1 MKKIVSAML
10 LAAMVLAMIPAALL
24 GVFAAERTELELKWN
39 VGYVG
44 SNTNEYNKNKVAV
57 GGGGGSWQ
65 YTDVFTV
72 PKAGTKIV
80 FDLEKSAIP
89 TNSVHVFSTWKQ
101 VDGQWVMDLDG
112 ANVIGSASFDFIGQK
127 GGHYE
132 FVTDR
137 DNQNIRL
144 CTKKGTFKVYAEATT
159 DKSTLQQLR
168 DMEFTST
175 FAGNGIVE
183 GIKWFCGYA
192 SSDTNTNGSA
202 KETKYYSKDYAVSN
216 LIRVPKAGT
225 KISYTIK
232 MPSTTNA
239 LYNAFTVYKLDGD
252 RYTYDYGYAAT
263 NTLTCSGNNPYTF
276 SYITAK
282 DNEVI
287 RLSCRPN
294 LGYNT
299 IFLDKG
305 PVEVKWEATT
315 EKPTAGTK
323 QETVWPDPELL
334 SLVTGAALIG
344 DKLELKW
351 ERGYIG
357 SQYQDNADKRLRFVP
372 GGADSVYYTS
382 ALFTVPKAGTT
393 IYFFDQN
400 FTDFDGGKYTSTS
413 ALAVSHWKDIFGDGT
428 ELAFDSSKEYL
439 TGCEVYQLDLT
450 DKYRAYAYTTTEK
463 NEKIRL
469 CLRYAPIY
477 AAEDAKIPPVYLVAP
492 SGLSVKG
499 NDNAEF
505 TAGSYTDASGAKV
518 EFSYYLPYG
527 SGKAEKQYALVFD
540 TSADSAVAKELAS
553 RRVKNAIVIAYPS
566 EDMALAGRL
575 LDNAVKGLPVKVRD
589 LLFVGGDALASH
601 AAKFENIRLCKALL
615 YTGSGKAPAM
625 SYAKVKTPGDFENTA
640 KAAEWVIDNYSSYYS
655 LLEGLKLYAIGDSY
669 FGGSGLGQHQTWVN
683 LLGYK
688 YGMTFRNY
696 GIGGN
701 QVALITKNPDSN
713 SPSMCVRYEEL
724 PTDGDIYF
732 IEGGRND
739 RHHSVPFGDPDSTDI
754 TTYSG
759 ALNKII
765 GYITEKN
772 PNAFIVL
779 VTPWSH
785 KSEGKGKY
793 IGTNDDYADAM
804 KKVAE
809 NYKTDRIV
817 CLYAADTE
825 WTGINMSDA
834 NCRTKYC
841 LNPNDV
847 SHLNANGM
855 YMVEP
860 KFEQFIAEKYAKYK
874 GVDLLDEAKDAEK
887 FLKAAE
893 PENPENPGSDETP
906 AETTT
911 AEPGTKGGESSSSCS
926 CASGMLTALAVAVCA
941 VVSLSV
947 AVIKKV
953 R

>member
-1 MKKIVSAML
+1 MKKIVSAIL
-10 LAAMVLAMIPAALL
+10 LAAMVLAMIPAAFI
-24 GVFAAERTELELKWN
+24 GVFAAERTELDLKWN
-39 VGYVG
+39 DGYIG
-44 SNTNEYNKNKVAV
+44 CNTNAKKNMEVP
-57 GGGGGSWQ
+57 GGGGGGWQ

-80 FDLEKSAIP
+80 FDLEKSSYP
-89 TNSVHVFSTWKQ
+89 TNAVYVFSSWKK
-101 VDGQWVMDLDG
+101 DGDKWVIDLDG
-112 ANVIGSASFDFIGQK
+112 ANVAGMASYEFIGQK
-127 GGHYE
+127 NGHYE

-144 CTKKGTFKVYAEATT
+144 CTKKGTFKVYAEETT

-168 DMEFTST
+168 DLEFTAT
-175 FAGNGIVE
+175 FADNGKVE

-192 SSDTNTNGSA
+192 SSATNTNGSA
-202 KETKYYSKDYAVSN
+202 KEAKYFSADYAVSN

-225 KISYTIK
+225 KITYTISSN
-232 MPSTTNA
+232 PNA
-239 LYNAFTVYKLDGD
+239 NYNAFTVYKLDGSH
-252 RYTYDYGYAAT
+252 YTYDFGYAAT
-263 NTLTCSGNNPYTF
+263 DSLVRSGNTF
-276 SYITAK
+276 TYITAN

-287 RLSCRPN
+287 RLSCKPAV
-294 LGYNT
+294 GYT
-299 IFLDKG
+299 TVFLDTA

-323 QETVWPDPELL
+323 QETVWPDPDLL
-334 SLVTGAALIG
+334 SLVTGASLIG
-344 DKLELKW
+344 EKLDLKW
-351 ERGYIG
+351 ETGYVG
-357 SQYQDNADKRLRFVP
+357 SQYQDNKSKRLTFVSQ
-372 GGADSVYYTS
+372 GASAVYYTS
-382 ALFTVPKAGTT
+382 AVFTVPKAGTT

-400 FTDFDGGKYTSTS
+400 FTDHDGGKYSSTS
-413 ALAVSHWKDIFGDGT
+413 ALTVSHWKQIHGAW
-428 ELAFDSSKEYL
+428 EFDSSKEYL

-450 DKYRAYAYTTTEK
+450 EKYRAYAYTTTEK

-469 CLRYAPIY
+469 CLRYAPMY
-477 AAEDAKIPPVYLVAP
+477 SGEDAKIPPVYLVTP
-492 SGLSVKG
+492 SDLSVKG
-499 NDNAEF
+499 NDNAGL

-575 LDNAVKGLPVKVRD
+575 LDNAVKVLPVKVRD
-589 LLFVGGDALASH
+589 LLFVGGDAIASH

-615 YTGSGKAPAM
+615 YTGSGKAPAT
-625 SYAKVKTPGDFENTA
+625 SYAKVKALGDFENTA
-640 KAAEWVIDNYSSYYS
+640 KAAEWVIDNYSNYYS

-688 YGMTFRNY
+688 YGMNFHNY

-724 PTDGDIYF
+724 PTDGDIYI

-765 GYITEKN
+765 SYITEKN

-785 KSEGKGKY
+785 KSEGKGNY

-809 NYKTDRIV
+809 KYKTDRIV

-834 NCRTKYC
+834 DCRTKYC

-874 GVDLLDEAKDAEK
+874 GIDLVDEAKDAEK

-911 AEPGTKGGESSSSCS
+911 GTPGTQGGESSSCS

-941 VVSLSV
+941 LVSLSV

>member
-1 MKKIVSAML
+1 MKMKRIVSAILVSVML
-10 LAAMVLAMIPAALL
+10 LAMIPAAVV
-24 GVFAAERTELELKWN
+24 GVFAEGRTELELKWN
-39 VGYVG
+39 DGYIG
-44 SNTNEYNKNKVAV
+44 SNTNSNKNKAV
-57 GGGGGSWQ
+57 PGGGSGGWQ

-80 FDLEKSAIP
+80 FDLESSVMP
-89 TNSVHVFSTWKQ
+89 TNSVWVFSSWMK
-101 VDGQWVMDLDG
+101 VGESWVMDLAG
-112 ANVIGSASFDFIGQK
+112 ANVIGSASYEFIGQK

-144 CTKKGTFKVYAEATT
+144 CTKKGTFKVYTEATT
-159 DKSTLQQLR
+159 DKSTLQQLN
-168 DMEFTST
+168 DMEFTAT
-175 FAGNGIVE
+175 FAENGTVE

-202 KETKYYSKDYAVSN
+202 KEAKYFSKDYAVSN

-225 KISYTIK
+225 KISYTLN
-232 MPSTTNA
+232 MPAAANA
-239 LYNAFTVYKLDGD
+239 NYNAFTVYKMEGG
-252 RYTYDYGYAAT
+252 RYVYDYGYAAT
-263 NTLTCSGNNPYTF
+263 NKLTCSGSNPYTF
-276 SYITAK
+276 TYITAK

-294 LGYNT
+294 LSYNT
-299 IFLDKG
+299 IYLDKA
-305 PVEVKWEATT
+305 PVTVKWAATT
-315 EKPTAGTK
+315 ETPTAEIK
-323 QETVWPDPELL
+323 QETVWPAPELR
-334 SLVTGAALIG
+334 SLVTGVSLIG
-344 DKLELKW
+344 KEIELKW
-351 ERGYIG
+351 EPGYVG
-357 SQYQDNADKRLRFVP
+357 SQYQDSESKRLRFVSQ
-372 GGADSVYYTS
+372 GAGAVYYTTEV
-382 ALFTVPKAGTT
+382 FTVPKAGTT

-400 FTDFDGGKYTSTS
+400 FTDNGGGKYSSPS
-413 ALAVSHWKDIFGDGT
+413 AITLSHWKDMYGDWVLDT
-428 ELAFDSSKEYL
+428 SKEYL

-450 DKYRAYAYTTTEK
+450 DKYRAYAYTTTKK

-477 AAEDAKIPPVYLVAP
+477 SGESAKIPPVFLVEP
-492 SGLSVKG
+492 SDFSVKG
-499 NDNAEF
+499 SDE
-505 TAGSYTDASGAKV
+505 AGLAACSYTDASGAKV
-518 EFSYYLPYG
+518 EFSCYLPYG
-527 SGKAEKQYALVFD
+527 SGKAEKNYALVFD

-566 EDMALAGRL
+566 EDADLAGRL
-575 LDNAVKGLPVKVRD
+575 LDEAVKNLPVKVRD
-589 LLFVGGDALASH
+589 ILLVGGDALASH

-625 SYAKVKTPGDFENTA
+625 SYAAVKSVGDFASTA
-640 KAAEWVIDNYSSYYS
+640 KAAEWVITNYSNYYS
-655 LLEGLKLYAIGDSY
+655 VLEGLKMYAIGDSY

-688 YGMTFRNY
+688 YGMNFRNY

-701 QVALITKNPDSN
+701 QVALIKTNPDSN
-713 SPSMCVRYEEL
+713 SPSMCVRYTEL
-724 PTDGDIYF
+724 PTDGDIYI

-739 RHHSVPFGDPDSTDI
+739 RHHSVPFGDPTSTDI

-772 PNAFIVL
+772 PNALIVL

-785 KSEGKGKY
+785 KSETGY
-793 IGTNDDYADAM
+793 LGTNDDYANAM
-804 KKVAE
+804 RKLAE
-809 NYKTDRIV
+809 HYNTDRIV

-834 NCRTKYC
+834 ECRKSYC
-841 LNPNDV
+841 LAPNDV

-874 GVDLLDEAKDAEK
+874 GLSLVNEAEDAEK
-887 FLKAAE
+887 FLKTDA
-893 PENPENPGSDETP
+893 PSSETP

-911 AEPGTKGGESSSSCS
+911 GAPTDEPGKQTENASCS
-926 CASGMLTALAVAVCA
+926 CASGAFAALALAVCA
-941 VVSLSV
+941 VVSISV
-947 AVIKKV
+947 ALIKKS

>member
-1 MKKIVSAML
+1 MKRIISAIL
-10 LAAMVLAMIPAALL
+10 VTVMVLAMIPATFI
-24 GVFAAERTELELKWN
+24 GVLAADKTELDLKWN

-44 SNTNEYNKNKVAV
+44 SNTNGNNKNKVAV

-72 PKAGTKIV
+72 PKAGTKIS
-80 FDLEKSAIP
+80 FDLETAAMP
-89 TNSVHVFSTWKQ
+89 TNSVYVFSSWKE
-101 VDGQWVMDLDG
+101 VSGSWIMDLEG
-112 ANVIGSASFDFIGQK
+112 ANVIGSAGFEFIGQK
-127 GGHYE
+127 NGHYE

-144 CTKKGTFKVYAEATT
+144 CTKKGNVKVYAEETT
-159 DKSTLQQLR
+159 DKSTLQQLK

-175 FAGNGIVE
+175 FAENGTVE

-192 SSDTNTNGSA
+192 SSETNTNGSA
-202 KETKYYSKDYAVSN
+202 KETKYYSADYAVSN

-225 KISYTIK
+225 KISYTLN
-232 MPSTTNA
+232 MPAAANSN
-239 LYNAFTVYKLDGD
+239 YNAFTVYTKIGE
-252 RYTYDYGYAAT
+252 RYVYDYGYAAT
-263 NTLTCSGNNPYTF
+263 NALTCSGSNPYTF
-276 SYITAK
+276 TYITAK

-287 RLSCRPN
+287 RLCCRPN
-294 LGYNT
+294 LSYKT
-299 IFLDKG
+299 IFLDKA
-305 PVEVKWEATT
+305 PVEVKWAATT
-315 EKPTAGTK
+315 EPPTSSTK

-334 SLVTGAALIG
+334 SLVTGATLIG
-344 DKLELKW
+344 SKTELKW
-351 ERGYIG
+351 EPGYVG
-357 SQYQDNADKRLRFVP
+357 SQYQDSESKRLSFVAQ
-372 GGADSVYYTS
+372 GDTAVYYTS
-382 ALFTVPKAGTT
+382 EVFTVPKAGTT

-400 FTDFDGGKYTSTS
+400 FTDWNGGKFSSPS
-413 ALAVSHWKDIFGDGT
+413 AITVSHWKQVHGEW
-428 ELAFDSSKEYL
+428 ELDTSKEYL
-439 TGCEVYQLDLT
+439 TGCEAYQLDLY

-469 CLRYAPIY
+469 CLRYAPMY
-477 AAEDAKIPPVYLVAP
+477 EGEAAKIPPVYFVESSDFA
-492 SGLSVKG
+492 VKG
-499 NDNAEF
+499 SD
-505 TAGSYTDASGAKV
+505 TAALANGSYTDASGAKV
-518 EFSYYLPYG
+518 EFSFYLPYG

-540 TSADSAVAKELAS
+540 TSADSAVAKELAA
-553 RRVKNAIVIAYPS
+553 RRVKNAIVVAYPS

-575 LDNAVKGLPVKVRD
+575 LDEAVKNLPVKVSD
-589 LLFVGGDALASH
+589 ILFVGGDALGAH
-601 AAKFENIRLCKALL
+601 AARFETIRLCRAML
-615 YTGSGKAPAM
+615 YTGSGKAPALT
-625 SYAKVKTPGDFENTA
+625 YAKVKSIGDFENTS
-640 KAAEWVIDNYSSYYS
+640 KAAEWVIDNYSNYYS
-655 LLEGLKLYAIGDSY
+655 LLEGLKMYAIGDSY

-688 YGMTFRNY
+688 YDMTFHNY

-701 QVALITKNPDSN
+701 QVALIKTNPDAN
-713 SPSMCVRYEEL
+713 SPSMCVRYTEL

-739 RHHSVPFGDPDSTDI
+739 RHHSVPFGDPTSTDI

-765 GYITEKN
+765 SYITENN

-785 KSEGKGKY
+785 KSETGY
-793 IGTNDDYADAM
+793 LGTNDDYANAM
-804 KKVAE
+804 KKLAE
-809 NYKTDRIV
+809 HYKTDRIV

-834 NCRTKYC
+834 DCRTKYC
-841 LNPNDV
+841 LNPTDV

-874 GVDLLDEAKDAEK
+874 GLSLVNEAEDAEK
-887 FLKAAE
+887 FLQVDE
-893 PENPENPGSDETP
+893 PENPGASGEDPEV
-906 AETTT
+906 TTT
-911 AEPGTKGGESSSSCS
+911 AEPGKQEESSSCS
-926 CASGMLTALAVAVCA
+926 CASGAFTAVALLVCA